1 MSESSSAPAIQAPPS
16 ARTPGP
22 ASGRGGLVPE
32 LLRHAPI
39 LAVLA
44 WWIYDLQVHWRGQ
57 VEYQYG
63 WIVVMLVGYLVWER
77 WPALP
82 APAPLRRR
90 WLPWLLAALGT
101 PLVLVAELY
110 KHGVANT
117 PAASF
122 ILSLGCTLFILAMLL
137 VLHGPPAT
145 RRLLFPLLFM
155 FVAVPLPKI
164 LWNPV
169 VFSLQSLITFLNVE
183 TLNLLGI
190 PAVQSAHVIQ
200 LPNGVVGVD
209 EACSGV
215 RSLQSSIMAALFIG
229 DLTLRRASAK
239 TAFVIAGIGLAVVGN
254 FFRSLYLSLT
264 AHHRGV
270 DAVNTVHDT
279 AGWSILIFT
288 AGGLILLA
296 MAMTRME
303 RLAEQYAKEAAAR
316 TPPPDP
322 TAAGAKSNA

>member
-1 MSESSSAPAIQAPPS
+1 MSDDIRTEAPPATAPAAVP
-16 ARTPGP
+16 RPGLT
-22 ASGRGGLVPE
+22 AE

-44 WWIYDLQVHWRGQ
+44 WWIFDLQVHWRGQ

-82 APAPLRRR
+82 APTPLRRR

-117 PAASF
+117 PSASF
-122 ILSLGCTLFILAMLL
+122 ALSLGSTLFILAMLL

-183 TLNLLGI
+183 ALNLLGI

-229 DLTLRRASAK
+229 DLTLRRTSAK
-239 TAFVIAGIGLAVVGN
+239 VVFLAAGIGLAVVGN

-264 AHHRGV
+264 AYQKGV

-288 AGGLILLA
+288 AGGLVLLA

-303 RLAEQYAKEAAAR
+303 RLAAEFASQQAEKEKGR
-316 TPPPDP
+316 IPNP
-322 TAAGAKSNA
+322 AGRLGSGSNA

>member
-1 MSESSSAPAIQAPPS
+1 MPEDSAAAPP
-16 ARTPGP
+16 AAVTVAAGP
-22 ASGRGGLVPE
+22 RAGLVPE

-63 WIVVMLVGYLVWER
+63 WIVVMLVAYLVWER

-82 APAPLRRR
+82 APEPLRRR

-117 PAASF
+117 PSASF
-122 ILSLGCTLFILAMLL
+122 ALSLGCTLFILAMLL

-164 LWNPV
+164 IWNPV

-183 TLNLLGI
+183 ALNLLGI

-215 RSLQSSIMAALFIG
+215 RSLQSSVMAALFIG
-229 DLTLRRASAK
+229 DLTLRRTSAK
-239 TAFVIAGIGLAVVGN
+239 VVFLVAGIGLAVVGN
-254 FFRSLYLSLT
+254 FFRSLFLSLT
-264 AHHRGV
+264 AYQKGV
-270 DAVNTVHDT
+270 DAVSTVHDT

-288 AGGLILLA
+288 AGGLVLLA
-296 MAMTRME
+296 MAMTRLE
-303 RLAEQYAKEAAAR
+303 RLAAELPGGEAEKGR
-316 TPPPDP
+316 MPNPSSRL
-322 TAAGAKSNA
+322 GSGSNA